1 MKCILLAAGYATRLY
16 PLTKDRPKALLSMG
30 NKTILDRLMDKIEE
44 IKRIDEVFIIT
55 NHIFADIFTKWAEE
69 YKGEKKVKVLDDGTT
84 TNDNRLGAIGDMNF
98 VLDKENIDDEIFVLA
113 SDVIFD
119 FSLQGLFDTYDEK
132 DGDVIS
138 ARYIESVE
146 TLRTMGVLSLD
157 ENDKVT
163 EFEEKPQEPKS
174 NYGVPPFYIYRKS
187 TLALIK
193 QYLAEGNNSDAPGYF
208 IPWLIKHTDV
218 YAHTLDENIIDI
230 GIPSAYYEACELY
243 KDR

>member
-98 VLDKENIDDEIFVLA
+98 VLDKENIDDEIFVLT

-157 ENDKVT
+157 ENNKVT

-187 TLALIK
+187 TLALKEIT
-193 QYLAEGNNSDAPGYF
+193 AM
-208 IPWLIKHTDV
+208 HR
-218 YAHTLDENIIDI
+218 DI
-230 GIPSAYYEACELY
+230 SFHGL
-243 KDR
+243 